1 MDYKPNYRITPYLL
15 NLIDEAGKLRA
26 WIELAPLQ
34 VSWLP
39 ILQKESRAKRAHFS
53 TSIEGN
59 PLTLPQV
66 HALARGE
73 KIGAALAHELEV
85 VNYLNAM
92 RWVESAPH
100 QKIDEKTIFALHKI
114 VTDGLLDNK
123 KSGQYKIKQ
132 NYVVDEN
139 GIRQYT
145 PTSPKDTPGA
155 VKELLAWLN
164 TPATQE
170 LHSILACAIFHHRF
184 VSIHPF
190 SDGNGRL
197 ARAIGTLILYRREF
211 DLHHIFSLDE
221 FFAGNR
227 QKYYQK
233 LQQAR
238 ELDGDL
244 TYWIEYVAEGVVH
257 TLHNVKKRI
266 EGLQVTTSYP
276 INLSVK
282 QEETLRMLRDTQSLR
297 GSDLIR
303 SLKVTRARVNQIL
316 TPLIKS
322 GLVKKEGQSKATRY
336 KLALYKN

>member
-1 MDYKPNYRITPYLL
+1 LL

-66 HALARGE
+66 NALARGE
-73 KIGAALAHELEV
+73 KIGAALSHELEV

-100 QKIDEKTIFALHKI
+100 KALDEKTIFDLHKI
-114 VTDGLLDNK
+114 VTAGLLDDK
-123 KSGQYKIKQ
+123 KIGKYKAKQ

-155 VKELLAWLN
+155 VRELLGWLN
-164 TPATQE
+164 NRETKE
-170 LHSILACAIFHHRF
+170 LHSILVCAIFHHRF

-197 ARAIGTLILYRREF
+197 ARALGTLILYQREF

-221 FFAGNR
+221 FFAGDR

-238 ELDGDL
+238 ELDGEL

-257 TLHNVKKRI
+257 TLRNVKKRI
-266 EGLQVTTSYP
+266 ENLQVATSYP

-282 QEETLRMLRDTQSLR
+282 QEETLRMLRDTQTLR
-297 GSDLIR
+297 GSDLIQG
-303 SLKVTRARVNQIL
+303 LKVTRARVNQIL

-322 GLVKKEGQSKATRY
+322 GLIKKEGQSKATRY
-336 KLALYKN
+336 RLNLH